1 MQTRRQ
7 RDRSLQ
13 LKDEFERIARWIE
26 NIIRR
31 RRKNANKKID
41 STDVPERPF
50 EALEFSIACL
60 EVSQWDETRGFR
72 PRVGRTAD
80 VYDSFKIISAC
91 CAFKELDA
99 ALRQL
104 GDEEWY

>member
-13 LKDEFERIARWIE
+13 LRDEFERIARWIE
-26 NIIRR
+26 NLIRR
-31 RRKNANKKID
+31 RKISANRNTD
-41 STDVPERPF
+41 STGIPERPF

-60 EVSQWDETRGFR
+60 EVSQWDETCGVRS
-72 PRVGRTAD
+72 RVGRTAD
-80 VYDSFKIISAC
+80 VYESFRIVSAC

>member
-26 NIIRR
+26 SLIRR
-31 RRKNANKKID
+31 RKTITNKD
-41 STDVPERPF
+41 AGSTDATERSF

-60 EVSQWDETRGFR
+60 EISQWDETRGAR
-72 PRVGRTAD
+72 SRVGRTAD
-80 VYDSFKIISAC
+80 VYESFKIVAAS
-91 CAFKELDA
+91 CAMRELDA
-99 ALRQL
+99 ALRL
-104 GDEEWY
+104 VGVEEWY

>member
-1 MQTRRQ
+1 VQTRRQ

-31 RRKNANKKID
+31 RKTSANKSID
-41 STDVPERPF
+41 STNVPVRPC

-80 VYDSFKIISAC
+80 VYESFKIISAC

-99 ALRQL
+99 ALRKL
-104 GDEEWY
+104 GEEEWY